1 VNEQKP
7 GIIYL
12 RLLRYLGPFWK
23 KVILLFVCTTI
34 FASLSGIS
42 LTLIPPFLHILF
54 GSEPVTTLEENA
66 PSEHGISLPAA
77 LDTFKDTV
85 VTSAKNLIY
94 EGDPIERLA
103 RFCIIFLALMILKNI
118 FGYISTY
125 VTLYLEQSVLFR
137 IRNDLYGKTQVLPLS
152 FFDRQKTGHLI
163 SRITNDVTNLRGA
176 IVGSLASIIR
186 NGLMTVIAVAII
198 FLTSW
203 KLSILTIVLVPL
215 NIFLIAVISRKLRK
229 GSLRA
234 QERMADITSV
244 LQETISGIR
253 VVKAFSM
260 EEFEKQKFHLF
271 NLKYIKEYLKMR
283 RFAELASPTSET
295 LGTLASVVILWY
307 GGRLVLAENL
317 DPANLMM
324 FIGAM
329 LWVVTPIKNLSKLN
343 SVVQEGLAS
352 GQRIFSIMDLTSE
365 ESDAA
370 DVEIDGLHDEITYD
384 NVSFSYEDG
393 IEVLRNVNLKVKRG
407 DVIAIVG
414 PSGAGK
420 STLADLLP
428 RFYKPTDGRIL
439 IDRQD
444 ISAVK
449 LSSLRS
455 FMGIVTQETILFND
469 TVFNN
474 IAYGMDACS
483 EEDVVRAAKAANAHS
498 FISAMPNKYQT
509 VIGDRGVQLSGG
521 QRQRLAIARALLKNP
536 QILILDEAT
545 SSLDIE
551 SEALVQEAIDHLM
564 KGRTNLVIAHRLSTI
579 RNADKIAVIE
589 DGKIRQI
596 GSHEELIGEEGTYRK
611 LYHMQIKA

>member
-1 VNEQKP
+1 MNEQKP
-7 GIIYL
+7 GMIYL

-34 FASLSGIS
+34 FAFLSGIS

-54 GSEPVTTLEENA
+54 GSEPVTTLEEDA

-370 DVEIDGLHDEITYD
+370 DVEIDGLHDEIVYD

-474 IAYGMDACS
+474 IAYGMDGCP